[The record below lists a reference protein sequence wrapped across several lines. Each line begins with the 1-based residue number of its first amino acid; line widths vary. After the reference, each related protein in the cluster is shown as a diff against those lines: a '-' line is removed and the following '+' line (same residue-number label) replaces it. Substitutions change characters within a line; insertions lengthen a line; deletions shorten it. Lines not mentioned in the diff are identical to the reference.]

1 MLYPVIFIIGFL
13 LSGIWFAINM
23 FLSVKLRNKKNLLMF
38 SPMFS
43 AIIPAIIIWLLMG
56 DHPFHFEK
64 LFADREFADF
74 TCVLTAFTLL
84 TTCALVFCE
93 SQSKGTENLS
103 ELTEMCMEAACME
116 IPQRA
121 MMQTFILWL
130 LLKWNLNPL
139 ACILIN
145 ALVWCGDI
153 LFQAVIIQKH
163 IAVKKLVFE
172 ILSSFLFSLGIGFVF
187 HATKCI
193 ILPMV
198 MHALERFITNY
209 NRNES

>member
-43 AIIPAIIIWLLMG
+43 AIIPAIIIWLVMG

-64 LFADREFADF
+64 LFNDTIWIIA
-74 TCVLTAFTLL
+74 VSTLL
-84 TTCALVFCE
+84 ATCALVFCK
-93 SQSKGTENLS
+93 SQSKGTES
-103 ELTEMCMEAACME
+103 RSGLTEMCVEAACME

-121 MMQTFILWL
+121 MMQAFILWL
-130 LLKWNLNPL
+130 LLKWNLNPI

-145 ALVWCGDI
+145 AFIWCGDI
-153 LFQAVIIQKH
+153 LFQVVIIQKH
-163 IAVKKLVFE
+163 ISVRKLIFE
-172 ILSSFLFSLGIGFVF
+172 ILSSFLFSLGIGYVF
-187 HATKCI
+187 YATKCI